1 MILPANP
8 SSSRSGKSLRFLL
21 LRRQTPAN
29 LRRMTATVRVPA
41 TTANLGPGFDCL
53 GLALKLYNRVRVTRT
68 QAPEV
73 VITSPL
79 AEADRPG
86 ATMMLTVAGAA
97 FFQRVRKPAFGFE
110 ISITG
115 DVPLAR
121 GLGSSVTARLGCVA
135 ALNALLGEPL
145 DRPAL
150 LDIVT
155 QLEGHPDNGAPAVY
169 GGFTA
174 AGMVGNEV
182 RVQRFPVA
190 TKAIFV
196 TLIPDF
202 EVPTP
207 EARKLVPGQFSK
219 ADTVHSLGRS
229 ALITGAFASGD
240 LEQLRGLFDDRLHQ
254 PYREKLI
261 PQLSAVIAAGESA
274 GAVGGW
280 LSGSGST
287 IICLVTRGPGIAKK
301 VARAM
306 QKELPGSQIHLL
318 AADARGY
325 TVEKVNRTRTPVSKR
340 RS

>member
-1 MILPANP
+1 
-8 SSSRSGKSLRFLL
+8 
-21 LRRQTPAN
+21 
-29 LRRMTATVRVPA
+29 MTATVRVPA

-68 QAPEV
+68 AAAGV

-79 AEADRPG
+79 PEAARAG
-86 ATMMLTVAGAA
+86 ATALLSDAA
-97 FFQRVRKPAFGFE
+97 ATFFQRAKKTPFGFE

-121 GLGSSVTARLGCVA
+121 GLGSSVTVRLGCVA

-145 DRPAL
+145 DRAAL
-150 LDIVT
+150 LEVVT

-174 AGMVGNEV
+174 AGMVGQEV
-182 RVQRFPVA
+182 RVQRFPVSLRA
-190 TKAIFV
+190 RFV
-196 TLIPDF
+196 TLIPSF

-207 EARKLVPGQFSK
+207 EARKLVPQQFSK

-254 PYREKLI
+254 PYRAQLI
-261 PQLSAVIAAGESA
+261 PQLNAVIAAGESA

-287 IICLVTRGPGIAKK
+287 IICLVTKGPSVAKK
-301 VARAM
+301 VASAMLRA
-306 QKELPGSQIHLL
+306 LPGSEVHLL
-318 AADARGY
+318 AADARGHAI
-325 TVEKVNRTRTPVSKR
+325 EKLDRKKR
-340 RS
+340 S

>member
-1 MILPANP
+1 
-8 SSSRSGKSLRFLL
+8 
-21 LRRQTPAN
+21 
-29 LRRMTATVRVPA
+29 MTATVRVPA

-53 GLALKLYNRVRVTRT
+53 GLALKLYNHVRVTRNKG
-68 QAPEV
+68 PEIS
-73 VITSPL
+73 ITSPI
-79 AEADRPG
+79 AEDARPG
-86 ATMMLTVAGAA
+86 ATRMLSEAAAA
-97 FFQRVRKPAFGFE
+97 FFLRARRKSFGFE
-110 ISITG
+110 IAITG

-135 ALNALLGEPL
+135 ALNVLAGEPL
-145 DRPAL
+145 DRQAL
-150 LDIVT
+150 LEVVT
-155 QLEGHPDNGAPAVY
+155 ALEGHPDNAAPAVF

-174 AGMVGNEV
+174 AGLVGKEV
-182 RVQRFPVA
+182 RVQRFRISPA
-190 TKAIFV
+190 TVFV

-229 ALITGAFASGD
+229 ALITGAFASGK

-254 PYREKLI
+254 PYRTALI
-261 PQLSAVIAAGESA
+261 PQLPAVIAAGEKA

-287 IICLVTRGPGIAKK
+287 IICLVIDGPTTAHR

-306 QKELPGSQIHLL
+306 QRQLPGAALHLL
-318 AADARGY
+318 GADPRGF
-325 TVEKVNRTRTPVSKR
+325 TPVGTR
-340 RS
+340 

>member
-1 MILPANP
+1 
-8 SSSRSGKSLRFLL
+8 
-21 LRRQTPAN
+21 
-29 LRRMTATVRVPA
+29 MTATVRVPA

-53 GLALKLYNRVRVTRT
+53 GLALRLYNRVRVTRVPGDAVT
-68 QAPEV
+68 
-73 VITSPL
+73 ITSPIPDDARAGATRML
-79 AEADRPG
+79 AEA
-86 ATMMLTVAGAA
+86 AA
-97 FFQRVRKPAFGFE
+97 ALFQRARRKPFGFE

-150 LDIVT
+150 LEVVT
-155 QLEGHPDNGAPAVY
+155 RLEGHPDNGAPAVY

-174 AGMVGNEV
+174 AGMVGDAV
-182 RVQRFPVA
+182 RVQRFPVSPRA
-190 TKAIFV
+190 RFV
-196 TLIPDF
+196 TLIPPF

-207 EARKLVPGQFSK
+207 EARKLVPSTFSK

-254 PYREKLI
+254 PHRTVLI
-261 PQLSAVIAAGESA
+261 PQLGAVIGAGEKA

-287 IICLVTRGPGIAKK
+287 IICLVTRGDGVAQK
-301 VARAM
+301 VAKAM
-306 QKELPGSQIHLL
+306 LRELPGSRVHVL
-318 AADARGY
+318 AADARGHV
-325 TVEKVNRTRTPVSKR
+325 VEREAPGKARPA
-340 RS
+340 RSAKGRA